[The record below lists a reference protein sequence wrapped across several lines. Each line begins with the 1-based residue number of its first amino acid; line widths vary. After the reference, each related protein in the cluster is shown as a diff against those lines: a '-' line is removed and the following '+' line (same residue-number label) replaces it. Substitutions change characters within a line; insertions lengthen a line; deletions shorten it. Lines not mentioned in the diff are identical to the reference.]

1 MRRFTYNF
9 PATRFVTGVNDLTR
23 RGQAD
28 QITQEAAEAFSAAE
42 KGDKLQYIIEL
53 LDCMQACETALRE
66 FDEGTV
72 NTARL
77 KVIGINQAR
86 GYYEDGALEA
96 HVVSDDVDRPSHY
109 TSGAHEAIEV
119 IESVIEGLP
128 AREAYCLASV
138 LKYSLRAG
146 LKDDFESDVAKANN
160 FAHRLVRGCW
170 RWQGFGNGLA
180 DTKVST

>member
-1 MRRFTYNF
+1 MRKFEYNF
-9 PATRFVTGVNDLTR
+9 PRTRFVPGAGELTR

-42 KGDKLQYIIEL
+42 KDDEMQYIVEL
-53 LDCMQACETALRE
+53 LDCVQACETALRE
-66 FDEGTV
+66 FDEETIR
-72 NTARL
+72 TAQL
-77 KVIGINQAR
+77 KVIGKNQVR
-86 GYYEDGALEA
+86 GYYEDGALEE
-96 HVVSDDVDRPSHY
+96 VLVSDDVDRPSHY

-146 LKDDFESDVAKANN
+146 LKDDFESDVAKASN